1 VGQTHEI
8 LPEHVAKRQGTIF
21 HRLLLFLKRVGTW
34 KAIQEDIVK
43 IGLADKP

>member
-8 LPEHVAKRQGTIF
+8 LPEHGAEGQGTIV
-21 HRLLLFLKRVGTW
+21 HRLFLFSKRVGTW

-43 IGLADKP
+43 NGRVDKA